1 MYPQKT
7 RKNGPIQRFK
17 MGRVCKK
24 FGCKQRL
31 SIYNPDEFCNIHS
44 KELMR

>member
-1 MYPQKT
+1 MHSRKT
-7 RKNGPIQRFK
+7 QRKGPVPRFK

-31 SIYNPDEFCNIHS
+31 SIYNSEAYCNVHVKEFLS
-44 KELMR
+44 